1 MSSGHHR
8 PQVCRTLAGMA
19 ASVSFLPV
27 TMDSNRPITAGGDG
41 QKTADS
47 VEKVGHG
54 LRIRKVRV
62 RD

>member
-1 MSSGHHR
+1 MLAVDFIYSGAR
-8 PQVCRTLAGMA
+8 
-19 ASVSFLPV
+19 FLPF
-27 TMDSNRPITAGGDG
+27 SACGDR
-41 QKTADS
+41 QKSTDS

>member
-1 MSSGHHR
+1 MTSFSATSLVGEHRERAGSLNIAASLLWLTSSISAGTHR
-8 PQVCRTLAGMA
+8 PLLT
-19 ASVSFLPV
+19 
-27 TMDSNRPITAGGDG
+27 
-41 QKTADS
+41 DS

>member
-1 MSSGHHR
+1 MVMIYGPTFSPHSE
-8 PQVCRTLAGMA
+8 CRCTRRVL
-19 ASVSFLPV
+19 SKKRIQLL
-27 TMDSNRPITAGGDG
+27 G
-41 QKTADS
+41 QSLEEFPLSADS